1 MLAAV
6 DLASYTVTLEEE
18 TYHTVRVAQGG
29 KPLRSSTRYIPI
41 PETKEPATV
50 RAYADSD
57 YPQHHKPDWKVIAG
71 LWPYLAEFRGRVALS
86 IAFLILAKLATVA
99 TPVALKYIV
108 DYLDQ
113 GREGELLLWIPVV
126 LVVAYGMLRFGST
139 LFGEL
144 RDAVFARVAERAMRR
159 VSLRVFR
166 HLHDRELA
174 FHLDR
179 KTGGLARDIERGTT
193 GISFLL
199 RFTLFNIVPTL
210 LEILMVAGILFVAF
224 NASYVF
230 AILIAVVVYVVFSIR
245 VTEWRTKFVREANA
259 RDNQSNSRAIDS
271 LLNYETVKYFNNET
285 FEAELYD
292 ENLEGWEKARL
303 KNRLSLAALNSGQAL
318 IIGLAMITMMVM
330 AVREV
335 ASGEITLGDFT
346 MINAY
351 LLQLF
356 IPLNALGFVYREI
369 RQSLV
374 NVERLFGL
382 LGEAP
387 VIEDVPGAPELKV
400 DKGEI
405 GFHHVHFAYRE
416 DRPIL
421 QNVDFTIP
429 AGHTVA
435 VVGASGAGKSTL
447 ARLLFRFFDVSKG
460 SISIDGQNIR
470 EISQDSL
477 RSAIG
482 VVPQDTVLFND
493 TLYSNIAYGKPEATE
508 AEVHHAAKQA
518 RLDDFIR
525 SLPEGYDTKVGERGL
540 KLSGGEKQRVA
551 IARVLLKNPP
561 LLILD
566 EATSSLDS
574 ISEQAILDAL
584 NEVSRQRTT
593 LVIAHRLSTVRDADT
608 ILVMDH
614 GQIVESGGHS
624 ELLALNGYYARLWM
638 QQQHSEDDSPA

>member
-1 MLAAV
+1 M
-6 DLASYTVTLEEE
+6 
-18 TYHTVRVAQGG
+18 
-29 KPLRSSTRYIPI
+29 
-41 PETKEPATV
+41 

-57 YPQHHKPDWKVIAG
+57 YPQDHKPDWKVIAG

-210 LEILMVAGILFVAF
+210 LEILMVTGILFVAF
-224 NASYVF
+224 NASYVI
-230 AILIAVVVYVVFSIR
+230 AILIAVVVYVVFSIK

-292 ENLEGWEKARL
+292 ENLENWEKARL

-335 ASGEITLGDFT
+335 ASGAITLGDFT
-346 MINAY
+346 MIHAY

-382 LGEAP
+382 LGESP

-447 ARLLFRFFDVSKG
+447 ARLLFRFFDVDKG
-460 SISIDGQNIR
+460 SISIDGQTIR

-525 SLPEGYDTKVGERGL
+525 SLPDGYDTKVGERGL

-574 ISEQAILDAL
+574 ISEQAILEAL

-608 ILVMDH
+608 ILVMDQ
-614 GQIVESGGHS
+614 GRIVESGGHS
-624 ELLALNGYYARLWM
+624 ELLAQNGYYARLWL
-638 QQQHSEDDSPA
+638 QQQHSEDDSPVGD

>member
-1 MLAAV
+1 M
-6 DLASYTVTLEEE
+6 
-18 TYHTVRVAQGG
+18 
-29 KPLRSSTRYIPI
+29 
-41 PETKEPATV
+41 
-50 RAYADSD
+50 RAYADND
-57 YPQHHKPDWKVIAG
+57 YPADHKPDWTVISG
-71 LWPYLAEFRGRVALS
+71 LWPYLAEFRGRVVLAL
-86 IAFLILAKLATVA
+86 ALLVLAKLATVA

-113 GREGELLLWIPVV
+113 NRGADMLLWIPVI
-126 LVVAYGMLRFGST
+126 LVVAYGSLRFGAT
-139 LFGEL
+139 LFSEL

-159 VSLRVFR
+159 VSLRIFE
-166 HLHDRELA
+166 HLHQRELG

-179 KTGGLARDIERGTT
+179 KTGGLARDIERGTN

-199 RFTLFNIVPTL
+199 RFTLFNIVPTI
-210 LEILMVAGILFVAF
+210 LEILMVA
-224 NASYVF
+224 
-230 AILIAVVVYVVFSIR
+230 AILLVVFNVGYVLAILVAVVVYVVYSIKI
-245 VTEWRTKFVREANA
+245 TEWRTKFVREANA

-271 LLNYETVKYFNNET
+271 LLNYETVKYFNNERY
-285 FEAELYD
+285 EAQLYD
-292 ENLEGWEKARL
+292 QDLDDWEKARL
-303 KNRLSLAALNSGQAL
+303 KNRLSLAALNTGQAL
-318 IIGLAMITMMVM
+318 IIGVALIVIMAM
-330 AVREV
+330 AVGEV

-374 NVERLFGL
+374 NVERLFKL
-382 LGEAP
+382 LGDKPAIQDAP
-387 VIEDVPGAPELKV
+387 DATELAV
-400 DKGEI
+400 ARAEVSFDHI
-405 GFHHVHFAYRE
+405 HFAYRP

-421 QNVDFTIP
+421 QDVNFTIP

-447 ARLLFRFFDVSKG
+447 ARLLFRFYEVDQG
-460 SISIDGQNIR
+460 AIRIDGQDIR
-470 EISQDSL
+470 RVTQDSL

-493 TLYSNIAYGKPEATE
+493 TLYRNLAYGNPAASE
-508 AEVHHAAKQA
+508 AEVYRAA
-518 RLDDFIR
+518 RLAHLEDFIH

-551 IARVLLKNPP
+551 IARVILKNPP

-574 ISEQAILDAL
+574 LSEQAILSAL
-584 NEVSRQRTT
+584 KEVSQQRTT
-593 LVIAHRLSTVRDADT
+593 LVIAHRLSTIRDANT
-608 ILVMDH
+608 ILVMD
-614 GQIVESGGHS
+614 GGRIVESGSHN
-624 ELLALNGYYARLWM
+624 ELLAAAGHYAHLWE
-638 QQQHSEDDSPA
+638 QQHRSGEQ

>member
-1 MLAAV
+1 M
-6 DLASYTVTLEEE
+6 
-18 TYHTVRVAQGG
+18 
-29 KPLRSSTRYIPI
+29 
-41 PETKEPATV
+41 
-50 RAYADSD
+50 RAYADNE
-57 YPQHHKPDWKVIAG
+57 YPANHKPDWKVIAG
-71 LWPYLAEFRGRVALS
+71 LWPYLTEFRGRVMLALG
-86 IAFLILAKLATVA
+86 FLIFSKLATVA

-108 DYLDQ
+108 DYLDENQ
-113 GREGELLLWIPVV
+113 GGEVLLWIPVI
-126 LVVAYGMLRFGST
+126 LVVAYGLLRFGST
-139 LFGEL
+139 LFSEL

-159 VSLRVFR
+159 VSLRVFE
-166 HLHDRELA
+166 HLHNRELS

-179 KTGGLARDIERGTT
+179 KTGGLARDIERGTN

-210 LEILMVAGILFVAF
+210 LEILMVAGILFVVF
-224 NASYVF
+224 NVGYVL
-230 AILIAVVVYVVFSIR
+230 AILVAVVVYVVFSIK
-245 VTEWRTKFVREANA
+245 VTEWRTKYVREANA
-259 RDNQSNSRAIDS
+259 RDNQSNSRAVDS
-271 LLNYETVKYFNNET
+271 LLNYETVKYFNNER

-292 ENLEGWEKARL
+292 KDLDDWEQARL

-318 IIGLAMITMMVM
+318 IIGVAMIVIMAM
-330 AVREV
+330 AVQEV

-369 RQSLV
+369 RQALV

-382 LGEAP
+382 LGDEP
-387 VIEDVPGAPELKV
+387 VIEDALHAKALVVE
-400 DKGEI
+400 KGEVR
-405 GFHHVHFAYRE
+405 FDQVHFGYRPN
-416 DRPIL
+416 RQIL
-421 QNVDFTIP
+421 RNVSFSIP

-447 ARLLFRFFDVSKG
+447 ARLLFRFYDVNRG
-460 SISIDGQNIR
+460 SITIDGQDIR
-470 EISQDSL
+470 EVTQDSL

-493 TLYSNIAYGKPEATE
+493 TLFRNLAYGRPDASEE
-508 AEVHHAAKQA
+508 EVYRAARMAHLEQ
-518 RLDDFIR
+518 FIH
-525 SLPEGYDTKVGERGL
+525 SLPDGYNTQVGERGL

-574 ISEQAILDAL
+574 LSEQAILGAL
-584 NEVSRQRTT
+584 KEVSRQRTS
-593 LVIAHRLSTVRDADT
+593 LVIAHRLSTTRDADT
-608 ILVMDH
+608 ILVMD
-614 GQIVESGGHS
+614 GGCIVESGNHV
-624 ELLALNGYYARLWM
+624 ELLGQKGHYARLWE
-638 QQQHSEDDSPA
+638 QQHRTGDDGQASP